1 MTTQAAGRVKRP
13 QIGGVLL
20 PLAALALLVVAWYGA
35 VRIWDVPKAVVP
47 SPELAIEQIAKRAD
61 YLIDQSL
68 FTLFEVWLGF
78 GIAIVVGVALALSL
92 SASRMLD
99 QAFSPILVGFNAVP
113 KIAIGPMLV
122 MWFGFGY
129 EPKVLVVVLL
139 SFFPVVLS
147 TMAGLKSVPA
157 T

>member
-1 MTTQAAGRVKRP
+1 M
-13 QIGGVLL
+13 
-20 PLAALALLVVAWYGA
+20 
-35 VRIWDVPKAVVP
+35 VP
-47 SPELAIEQIAKRAD
+47 SPELALEVIVGSRAE

-78 GIAIVVGVALALSL
+78 AIAIVIGVLLALSL
-92 SASRMLD
+92 AGSRVLD
-99 QAFSPILVGFNAVP
+99 QAISPILVAFNAIP

-139 SFFPVVLS
+139 SFFPIVLS